1 MAQYDVDLRDYWR
14 ILRKRKFT
22 VIFMV
27 ILVGVTS
34 YGAAKLKE
42 PVPLYESSASVKI
55 ERGASMAAGIVGG
68 GGFFGATEGILT
80 QAFIINS
87 FPVLTH
93 AAKKLGWLPKDIT
106 QKQIRK
112 NSSYL
117 SAIMK
122 LKRMMRTDI
131 EAGTNIINIIVTSSR
146 KEESA
151 FLANTLANAYR
162 EYNIT
167 EKNRQVT
174 DAKTFIES
182 QLSLVERRLKQ
193 AEERLKNYKESYSS
207 VGMPAETSRVANEI
221 ASSEASI
228 HRIEN
233 EKAALIS
240 LSEKIKKAYDSP
252 ETLKRTMFAQFDN
265 RPMQDLSAQLT
276 KLMRKKETLLVEFT
290 EAHPDVTQL
299 NDEIKTLINDLENE
313 VQISISNSAKQEKLL
328 SERQIELKEKNK
340 NIPEQALHLARLE
353 RDVKLQVGLFQQLK
367 AKHQEVQIQISGR
380 VEEVTVVRPALVSST
395 PINLPSK
402 MMIVGTGIVLGI
414 IIGVVLSF
422 VLETLDTSIG
432 TIEDVEA
439 LLGVQVQGL
448 IPFLDVKDV
457 ETKEG
462 DSAGAGRNRY
472 LVSHYDPKSLA
483 AESFRSLRANLQ
495 FVKRNKNQKA
505 FVITSSFVQEG
516 KTFSSINT
524 AMSMAQS
531 GEKVLLVEADL
542 RKPAIYKMFGIT
554 RTPGLT
560 DFVLGNYQWKDIVNN
575 ITDVMLGDLDIEEIL
590 RTQGLD
596 NLHIMT
602 AGAIPPN
609 PSEIIRSVR
618 FTEFLQEA
626 YDQYSFIFIDAP
638 PILPVAD
645 ATEIAPNVDGVLL
658 VYKVG
663 QIGRGVLKRAKASLD
678 NVKVNITGII
688 LNNVKP
694 EIGPDYFK
702 YHTQYYYGEDSRKSV
717 EPKSFVMKQFS
728 DLTKGIKKRSKYLPF
743 IALASSMLF
752 LVLGIFWKSFV

>member
-22 VIFMV
+22 IIFMV
-27 ILVGVTS
+27 IIVGITS

-42 PVPLYESSASVKI
+42 PVPLYEASASVKI
-55 ERGASMAAGIVGG
+55 ERGASMAAGIIGG

-80 QAFIINS
+80 QAFIIKS
-87 FPVLTH
+87 FPVLAH
-93 AAKKLGWLPKDIT
+93 AAKNLGWLPKDIS
-106 QKQIRK
+106 QKQIRE

-122 LKRMMRTDI
+122 LKIMMRTDI
-131 EAGTNIINIIVTSSR
+131 EAGTNIINIIVTSSK

-151 FLANTLANAYR
+151 FLANTLSNAYR
-162 EYNIT
+162 EYNII

-174 DAKTFIES
+174 DAKEFIES
-182 QLSLVERRLKQ
+182 QLSMVERRLKQ
-193 AEERLKNYKESYSS
+193 AEERLKNYKEGYSS
-207 VGMPAETSRVANEI
+207 AGLSAEMSRVVNEI
-221 ASSEASI
+221 ASSEVSL
-228 HRIEN
+228 HRIAN
-233 EKAALIS
+233 EKAALVS
-240 LSEKIKKAYDSP
+240 LLEKIKAAYDSP
-252 ETLKRTMFAQFDN
+252 KTLKRTMLAQFDN
-265 RPMQDLSAQLT
+265 RPMQDLSTQLS
-276 KLMRKKETLLVEFT
+276 KLTRKKETLLVDFT
-290 EAHPDVTQL
+290 EAHPDIIQL
-299 NDEIKTLINDLENE
+299 NDEIKALITDLENE
-313 VQISISNSAKQEKLL
+313 VNISISSLTKQEKVL
-328 SERQIELKEKNK
+328 SERQNALKEQNK
-340 NIPEQALHLARLE
+340 NIPEQALQLARME
-353 RDVKLQVGLFQQLK
+353 REVQLQVGLFQQLK

-380 VEEVTVVRPALVSST
+380 VEEVTVVRPALVPST

-402 MMIVGTGIVLGI
+402 MTIVGTGIVLGI

-439 LLGVQVQGL
+439 LLGVRVQGL
-448 IPFLDVKDV
+448 IPFLDLKDA
-457 ETKEG
+457 ELKDG
-462 DSAGAGRNRY
+462 DPAGTGRNRY

-495 FVKRNKNQKA
+495 FVKRNKNEKS

-516 KTFSSINT
+516 KTFSAINT

-626 YDQYSFIFIDAP
+626 YEQYSFIFIDAP

-678 NVKVNITGII
+678 NVNVNITGII
-688 LNNVKP
+688 LNNVRP

-702 YHTQYYYGEDSRKSV
+702 YHTQYYYGRDKKESV
-717 EPKSFVMKQFS
+717 ERQPFLIQKFLDFSEFV
-728 DLTKGIKKRSKYLPF
+728 KKRSKYFPI
-743 IALASSMLF
+743 IALVSAIMLLIF
-752 LVLGIFWKSFV
+752 GIFWKAFS